1 MITFNSET
9 PFSLVNE
16 AKIAS
21 WVRHII
27 VSEGYTVGDVNYI
40 FCNDSYL
47 NHINKEFLN
56 HDTLTDII
64 SFDYCL
70 GKQVNGEI
78 YISIDRVTDNAEFYQ
93 VSFENELSRVI
104 IHGVLHFLGYS
115 DKTPEEKKGMRLKE
129 NTCLKQLNV
138 S

>member
-9 PFSLVNE
+9 HFSLENE

-21 WVRHII
+21 WVQHII
-27 VSEGYTVGDVNYI
+27 VSEGYTVGEVGYI

-47 NHINKEFLN
+47 NNINKEFLN

-78 YISIDRVTDNAEFYQ
+78 YISIERVTDNAKFYQ

-129 NTCLKQLNV
+129 NTCLKELNLL
-138 S
+138 

>member
-9 PFSLVNE
+9 PFSLENE

-21 WVRHII
+21 LVQHII
-27 VSEGYTVGDVNYI
+27 VSEGHTVGEVGYI

-47 NHINKEFLN
+47 NNINKEFLN

-78 YISIDRVTDNAEFYQ
+78 YISIERVTDNAKFYQ

-129 NTCLKQLNV
+129 NTCLKELNLL
-138 S
+138 

>member
-1 MITFNSET
+1 LITFNSET
-9 PFSLVNE
+9 HFSLENE

-21 WVRHII
+21 WVQHII
-27 VSEGYTVGDVNYI
+27 VSEGYTVGEVGYI

-47 NHINKEFLN
+47 NNINKEFLN

-78 YISIDRVTDNAEFYQ
+78 YISIERVTDNAKLYQ

-129 NTCLKQLNV
+129 NTCLKELNYL
-138 S
+138 

>member
-1 MITFNSET
+1 LITFNSET
-9 PFSLVNE
+9 HFSLENE

-21 WVRHII
+21 WVQHII
-27 VSEGYTVGDVNYI
+27 VSEGYTVGEVGYI

-47 NHINKEFLN
+47 NNINKEFLN

-78 YISIDRVTDNAEFYQ
+78 YISIERVTDNAKLYQ

-129 NTCLKQLNV
+129 NTCLKEINCL
-138 S
+138 

>member
-9 PFSLVNE
+9 HFSLENE

-21 WVRHII
+21 WVQHII
-27 VSEGYTVGDVNYI
+27 VSEGYTVGEVGYI

-47 NHINKEFLN
+47 NNINKEFLN

-78 YISIDRVTDNAEFYQ
+78 YISIERVTDNAKLYQ

-129 NTCLKQLNV
+129 NTCLKEINCL
-138 S
+138 

>member
-9 PFSLVNE
+9 HFSLENE

-21 WVRHII
+21 WVQHII
-27 VSEGYTVGDVNYI
+27 VSEGYTVGEVGYI

-47 NHINKEFLN
+47 NNINKEFLN

-78 YISIDRVTDNAEFYQ
+78 YISIERVTDNAKLYQ

-129 NTCLKQLNV
+129 NTCLKELNLL
-138 S
+138 

>member
-1 MITFNSET
+1 LITFNSET
-9 PFSLVNE
+9 HFSLENE

-21 WVRHII
+21 WVQHII
-27 VSEGYTVGDVNYI
+27 VSEGYTVGEVGYI

-47 NHINKEFLN
+47 NNINKEFLN

-78 YISIDRVTDNAEFYQ
+78 YISIERVTDNAKLYQ

-129 NTCLKQLNV
+129 NTCLKELNCL
-138 S
+138 

>member
-9 PFSLVNE
+9 HFSLENE

-21 WVRHII
+21 WVQHII
-27 VSEGYTVGDVNYI
+27 VSEGHTVGEVGYI

-47 NHINKEFLN
+47 NNINKEFLN

-78 YISIDRVTDNAEFYQ
+78 YISIERVTDNAKLYQ

-129 NTCLKQLNV
+129 NTCLKELNCL
-138 S
+138 

>member
-9 PFSLVNE
+9 HFSLENE

-21 WVRHII
+21 WVQHII
-27 VSEGYTVGDVNYI
+27 VSEGHTVGEVGYI

-47 NHINKEFLN
+47 NNINKEFLN

-78 YISIDRVTDNAEFYQ
+78 YISIERVTDNAKFYQ

-129 NTCLKQLNV
+129 NTCLKELNYL
-138 S
+138 

>member
-1 MITFNSET
+1 MITFNYET
-9 PFSLVNE
+9 PFNLKDE
-16 AKIAS
+16 LKTAS
-21 WVRHII
+21 WIEQIV
-27 VSEGYTVGDVNYI
+27 VSEGFVLGEINYV
-40 FCNDSYL
+40 FCDDLFL
-47 NHINKEFLN
+47 NQINKEFLK
-56 HDTLTDII
+56 HDSLTDII

-78 YISIDRVTDNAEFYQ
+78 YISIERVTDNAKLYQ

-129 NTCLKQLNV
+129 NTCLKELNLL
-138 S
+138 

>member
-9 PFSLVNE
+9 HFSLENE

-21 WVRHII
+21 WVQHII
-27 VSEGYTVGDVNYI
+27 VSEGYTVGEVGYI

-47 NHINKEFLN
+47 NNINKEFLN

-78 YISIDRVTDNAEFYQ
+78 YISIERVTDNAKLYQ

-129 NTCLKQLNV
+129 NTCLKELNYL
-138 S
+138 

>member
-9 PFSLVNE
+9 PFSLENE

-21 WVRHII
+21 WVQHII
-27 VSEGYTVGDVNYI
+27 VSEGYTVGEVGYI

-47 NHINKEFLN
+47 NNINKEFLN

-78 YISIDRVTDNAEFYQ
+78 YISIERVTDNAKLYQ

-104 IHGVLHFLGYS
+104 IRGVLHFLGYS

-129 NTCLKQLNV
+129 NTCLKELNCL
-138 S
+138 

>member
-9 PFSLVNE
+9 HFSLENE

-21 WVRHII
+21 WVQHII
-27 VSEGYTVGDVNYI
+27 VSEGHTVGEVGYI

-47 NHINKEFLN
+47 NNINKEFLN

-78 YISIDRVTDNAEFYQ
+78 YISIERVTDNAKLYQ

-129 NTCLKQLNV
+129 NTCLKELNYL
-138 S
+138 

>member
-9 PFSLVNE
+9 HFSLENE

-21 WVRHII
+21 WVQHII
-27 VSEGYTVGDVNYI
+27 VSEGYTVGEVGYI

-47 NHINKEFLN
+47 NNINKEFLN

-78 YISIDRVTDNAEFYQ
+78 YISIERVTDNAKLYQ

-129 NTCLKQLNV
+129 NTCLKELNFL
-138 S
+138 

>member
-9 PFSLVNE
+9 HFSLENE

-21 WVRHII
+21 WVQHII
-27 VSEGYTVGDVNYI
+27 VSEGYTVGEVGYI

-47 NHINKEFLN
+47 NNINKEFLN

-78 YISIDRVTDNAEFYQ
+78 YISIERVTDNAKLYQ

-129 NTCLKQLNV
+129 NTCLKEINYL
-138 S
+138 

>member
-1 MITFNSET
+1 LITFNSET
-9 PFSLVNE
+9 HFSLENE

-21 WVRHII
+21 WVQHII
-27 VSEGYTVGDVNYI
+27 VSEGHTVGEVGYI

-47 NHINKEFLN
+47 NNINKEFLN

-78 YISIDRVTDNAEFYQ
+78 YISIERVTDNAKLYQ

-115 DKTPEEKKGMRLKE
+115 DKTPEDKKGMRLKE
-129 NTCLKQLNV
+129 NTCLKELNLL
-138 S
+138 

>member
-9 PFSLVNE
+9 PVSLENE

-21 WVRHII
+21 WVQHII
-27 VSEGYTVGDVNYI
+27 VSEGHTVGDVGYI

-47 NHINKEFLN
+47 NNINKEFLN

-78 YISIDRVTDNAEFYQ
+78 YISIERVTDNAKLYQ

-129 NTCLKQLNV
+129 NTCLKELNLL
-138 S
+138 

>member
-9 PFSLVNE
+9 HFSLENE

-21 WVRHII
+21 WVQHII
-27 VSEGYTVGDVNYI
+27 VSEGYTVGEVGYI

-47 NHINKEFLN
+47 NNINKEFLN

-78 YISIDRVTDNAEFYQ
+78 YISIERVTDNAKLYQ

-115 DKTPEEKKGMRLKE
+115 DKTPEDKKGMRLKE
-129 NTCLKQLNV
+129 NTCLKELNYL
-138 S
+138 

>member
-9 PFSLVNE
+9 HFSLENE

-21 WVRHII
+21 WVQHII
-27 VSEGYTVGDVNYI
+27 VSEGHTVGDVGYI

-47 NHINKEFLN
+47 NNINKEFLN

-78 YISIDRVTDNAEFYQ
+78 YISIERVTDNAKLYQ

-129 NTCLKQLNV
+129 NTCLKELNLL
-138 S
+138 

>member
-9 PFSLVNE
+9 HFSLENE

-21 WVRHII
+21 WVQHII
-27 VSEGYTVGDVNYI
+27 VSEGHTVGEVGYI

-47 NHINKEFLN
+47 NNINKEFLN

-78 YISIDRVTDNAEFYQ
+78 YISIERVTDNAKFYQ

-129 NTCLKQLNV
+129 NTCLKELNCL
-138 S
+138 

>member
-1 MITFNSET
+1 MCI
-9 PFSLVNE
+9 
-16 AKIAS
+16 
-21 WVRHII
+21 R
-27 VSEGYTVGDVNYI
+27 DR
-40 FCNDSYL
+40 
-47 NHINKEFLN
+47 FLN

-78 YISIDRVTDNAEFYQ
+78 YISIERVTDNAKLYQ

-129 NTCLKQLNV
+129 NTCLKELNLL
-138 S
+138 

>member
-9 PFSLVNE
+9 HFSLENE

-21 WVRHII
+21 WVQHII
-27 VSEGYTVGDVNYI
+27 VSEGYTVGEVGYI

-47 NHINKEFLN
+47 NNINKEFLN

-78 YISIDRVTDNAEFYQ
+78 YISIERVTDNAKLYQ

-129 NTCLKQLNV
+129 NTCLKELNCL
-138 S
+138 